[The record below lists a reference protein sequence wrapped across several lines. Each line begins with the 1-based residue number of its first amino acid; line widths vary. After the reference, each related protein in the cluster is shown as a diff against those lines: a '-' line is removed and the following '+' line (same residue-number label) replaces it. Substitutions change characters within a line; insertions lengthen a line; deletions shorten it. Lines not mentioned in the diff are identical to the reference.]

1 MSGLSRTPGKRV
13 WVHSPPRVRIPPA
26 PPNSNPARTLVF
38 WFCGVFL
45 LNVFRSPLFQIPG
58 YRRMWL
64 SILFSNL
71 GGQIT
76 LLALP
81 LTAVF
86 LLDASPTQMGL
97 LTAMEIAPFVLLS
110 LPGGVLIDRM
120 QKLPLYIAGE
130 IFMGCTLLLIPL
142 AWALDLLNMPLMY
155 AVSFAL
161 GTVYTIA
168 GSASQIVLTQLVGRD
183 KLVEAYSQNAIAGS
197 MAEVLGPGMAGL
209 LIRVLGAPLALVMD
223 ALLLIGSVVMLR
235 GIHIHE
241 VVPPRSTWKDRSF
254 KEELMKG
261 VNFVKSQHMLIEMAA
276 TVGAWQFFAQL
287 ALSVQIIFAVKDLG
301 LDETLVSMSFVALG
315 IGSVLGGMAG
325 PKFSSRYG
333 PGPALIMGVAIT
345 SLGWISLLALEN
357 YLPSLLLFSWMLLC
371 FSWGATLLFVNFL
384 SLRQAFTPT
393 DLLGRMTTTMRW
405 LILLPAGP
413 GAILGGWMAE
423 HWGMR
428 SSLGAAGAG
437 TLLVAWIAY
446 SRPHL
451 KSLKTLP
458 DAKNA

>member
-1 MSGLSRTPGKRV
+1 M
-13 WVHSPPRVRIPPA
+13 
-26 PPNSNPARTLVF
+26 
-38 WFCGVFL
+38 WF
-45 LNVFRSPLFQIPG
+45 
-58 YRRMWL
+58 

-86 LLDASPTQMGL
+86 LLDATPTQMGL

-120 QKLPLYIAGE
+120 RKLPLYIAGE

-142 AWALDLLNMPLMY
+142 AWAIDMLTMPLMY

-168 GSASQIVLTQLVGRD
+168 GSASQIVLTQLVGRE

-209 LIRVLGAPLALVMD
+209 LIRVFGAPLALVMD
-223 ALLLIGSVVMLR
+223 AFLLIGSVVMLR
-235 GIHIHE
+235 GIRIHE
-241 VVPPRSTWKDRSF
+241 EVPPRSTWKDRSF
-254 KEELMKG
+254 MDELMKG
-261 VNFVKSQHMLIEMAA
+261 VNFVKSQKMLIEMAA

-325 PKFSSRYG
+325 PKLSNRFG
-333 PGPALIMGVAIT
+333 PGPALILGIAIT
-345 SLGWISLLALEN
+345 SVGWISLLVLEAL
-357 YLPSLLLFSWMLLC
+357 LPNLILFSWMLLC

-384 SLRQAFTPT
+384 SLRQSFTPT

-413 GAILGGWMAE
+413 GAVLGGWMAE

-428 SSLGAAGAG
+428 SSLWAAGVG
-437 TLLVAWIAY
+437 TLLVALIAY
-446 SRPHL
+446 ARPYL
-451 KSLKTLP
+451 KSLKVLP
-458 DAKNA
+458 EVKTA

>member
-1 MSGLSRTPGKRV
+1 MNLF
-13 WVHSPPRVRIPPA
+13 
-26 PPNSNPARTLVF
+26 NSTLF
-38 WFCGVFL
+38 
-45 LNVFRSPLFQIPG
+45 SIPG
-58 YRRMWL
+58 YLRMWL

-76 LLALP
+76 MLALP

-120 QKLPLYIAGE
+120 RKLPLYIAGE
-130 IFMGCTLLLIPL
+130 IFMGLTLLTIPL
-142 AWALDLLNMPLMY
+142 AWAMDWLNMSLMY

-183 KLVEAYSQNAIAGS
+183 KLVQAYSQNAIAGS
-197 MAEVLGPGMAGL
+197 MAEVMGPGLAGV
-209 LIRVLGAPLALVMD
+209 LIRVFGAPLALVMD
-223 ALLLIGSVVMLR
+223 ALLLIGSVVMLK
-235 GIHIHE
+235 GIRIHE
-241 VVPPRSTWKDRSF
+241 EVPPRSTWKDRSF
-254 KEELMKG
+254 KEDLLKG
-261 VNFVKSQHMLIEMAA
+261 VRFVKSQKMLLEMAA
-276 TVGAWQFFAQL
+276 TVGAWQFFAQM

-315 IGSVLGGMAG
+315 VGSVLGGLAG
-325 PKFSSRYG
+325 PKISKQIG
-333 PGPALIMGVAIT
+333 PGPALILGIGIT
-345 SLGWISLLALEN
+345 SLGWIGLLGLEGK
-357 YLPSLLLFSWMLLC
+357 LPSIVLFSWMLIC

-384 SLRQAFTPT
+384 SLRQSFTPT

-413 GAILGGWMAE
+413 GALLGGWMAE

-428 SSLGAAGAG
+428 SSLMSAGAG
-437 TLLVAWIAY
+437 TLLVALVACA
-446 SRPHL
+446 RPHL
-451 KSLKTLP
+451 KTLKQLP
-458 DAKNA
+458 EIKHAS

>member
-1 MSGLSRTPGKRV
+1 MPF
-13 WVHSPPRVRIPPA
+13 
-26 PPNSNPARTLVF
+26 N
-38 WFCGVFL
+38 
-45 LNVFRSPLFQIPG
+45 SPLFQVPG
-58 YRRMWL
+58 YRRMWV
-64 SILFSNL
+64 SIFFSNL

-76 LLALP
+76 MLALP

-86 LLDASPTQMGL
+86 LLDATPTQMGL
-97 LTAMEIAPFVLLS
+97 LTAMEIAPFVLFS
-110 LPGGVLIDRM
+110 LPGGVVLDRM
-120 QKLPLYIAGE
+120 QKLPIYIAGE
-130 IFMGCTLLLIPL
+130 IFMGMALLSIPL
-142 AWALDLLNMPLMY
+142 AWGLDMLNMPLMY
-155 AVSFAL
+155 GVSFAL

-183 KLVEAYSQNAIAGS
+183 KLVQAYSQNAIAGS

-209 LIRVLGAPLALVMD
+209 LIRVFSAPLALVMD
-223 ALLLIGSVVMLR
+223 ALLLIGSVLMLR

-241 VVPPRSTWKDRSF
+241 EVAPRASWKDRSF
-254 KEELMKG
+254 KAELLKG
-261 VNFVKSQHMLIEMAA
+261 LAFVRSQKMLLEMAA

-301 LDETLVSMSFVALG
+301 LDETLVSMSFVTLG

-325 PKFSSRYG
+325 PKISQRIG
-333 PGPALIMGVAIT
+333 PGPALIVGVSIT
-345 SLGWISLLALEN
+345 SLGWLGLLAFEGV
-357 YLPSLLLFSWMLLC
+357 LPSIVLFSWMLVC

-384 SLRQAFTPT
+384 SLRQSFTPT

-428 SSLGAAGAG
+428 SSLLAAGVG
-437 TLLVAWIAY
+437 TLCVALVAWL
-446 SRPHL
+446 RPHL
-451 KSLKTLP
+451 KTLKQLP
-458 DAKNA
+458 ALQN

>member
-1 MSGLSRTPGKRV
+1 
-13 WVHSPPRVRIPPA
+13 
-26 PPNSNPARTLVF
+26 
-38 WFCGVFL
+38 
-45 LNVFRSPLFQIPG
+45 
-58 YRRMWL
+58 MWL

-76 LLALP
+76 MLALP

-120 QKLPLYIAGE
+120 RKLPLYIAGE
-130 IFMGCTLLLIPL
+130 IFMGLTLLTIPL
-142 AWALDLLNMPLMY
+142 AWAMDWLNMSLMY

-161 GTVYTIA
+161 GAVYTIA

-183 KLVEAYSQNAIAGS
+183 KLVQAYSQNAIAGS
-197 MAEVLGPGMAGL
+197 MAEVMGPGLAGV
-209 LIRVLGAPLALVMD
+209 LIRVFGAPLALVMD
-223 ALLLIGSVVMLR
+223 ALLLIGSVVMLK
-235 GIHIHE
+235 GIRIHE
-241 VVPPRSTWKDRSF
+241 EVPPRSTWKDRSF
-254 KEELMKG
+254 KEDLLKG
-261 VNFVKSQHMLIEMAA
+261 VRFVKSQKMLLEMAA
-276 TVGAWQFFAQL
+276 TVGAWQFFAQM

-315 IGSVLGGMAG
+315 VGSVLGGLAG
-325 PKFSSRYG
+325 PKISKQIG
-333 PGPALIMGVAIT
+333 PGPALILGIGIT
-345 SLGWISLLALEN
+345 SLGWIGLLGLEGK
-357 YLPSLLLFSWMLLC
+357 LPSIVLFSWMLIC

-384 SLRQAFTPT
+384 SLRQSFTPT

-413 GAILGGWMAE
+413 GALLGGWMAE

-428 SSLGAAGAG
+428 SSLMCAGAG
-437 TLLVAWIAY
+437 TLLVALVACA
-446 SRPHL
+446 RPHL
-451 KSLKTLP
+451 KTLKQLP
-458 DAKNA
+458 EIKHAS

>member
-1 MSGLSRTPGKRV
+1 M
-13 WVHSPPRVRIPPA
+13 
-26 PPNSNPARTLVF
+26 
-38 WFCGVFL
+38 
-45 LNVFRSPLFQIPG
+45 
-58 YRRMWL
+58 
-64 SILFSNL
+64 
-71 GGQIT
+71 
-76 LLALP
+76 LALP

-142 AWALDLLNMPLMY
+142 AWAFDLLTMPLMY

-197 MAEVLGPGMAGL
+197 MAEVLGPGLAGL

-333 PGPALIMGVAIT
+333 PGPALIMGIAIT

-357 YLPSLLLFSWMLLC
+357 FLPSLILFSWMLLC

-384 SLRQAFTPT
+384 SLRQSFTPT

-458 DAKNA
+458 DAQSA

>member
-1 MSGLSRTPGKRV
+1 M
-13 WVHSPPRVRIPPA
+13 
-26 PPNSNPARTLVF
+26 
-38 WFCGVFL
+38 WF
-45 LNVFRSPLFQIPG
+45 
-58 YRRMWL
+58 

-76 LLALP
+76 MLALP

-86 LLDASPTQMGL
+86 LLDATPTQMGL

-120 QKLPLYIAGE
+120 RKLPLYIAGE

-142 AWALDLLNMPLMY
+142 AWAIDMLTMPLMY

-168 GSASQIVLTQLVGRD
+168 GSASQIVLTQLVGRE

-209 LIRVLGAPLALVMD
+209 LIRVFGAPLALVMD
-223 ALLLIGSVVMLR
+223 AFLLIGSVVMLR
-235 GIHIHE
+235 GIRIHE
-241 VVPPRSTWKDRSF
+241 EVPPRSTWKDRSF
-254 KEELMKG
+254 MDELMKG
-261 VNFVKSQHMLIEMAA
+261 VNFVKSQKMLIEMAA

-301 LDETLVSMSFVALG
+301 LDETLVAMSFVALG

-325 PKFSSRYG
+325 PKHSSRFG
-333 PGPALIMGVAIT
+333 PGPALILGIAIT
-345 SLGWISLLALEN
+345 SVGWISLLVLEGL
-357 YLPSLLLFSWMLLC
+357 LPNLILFSWMLLC

-384 SLRQAFTPT
+384 SLRQSFTPT

-413 GAILGGWMAE
+413 GAVLGGWMAE

-428 SSLGAAGAG
+428 SSLWAAGVG
-437 TLLVAWIAY
+437 TLLVALIAY
-446 SRPHL
+446 ARPYL
-451 KSLKTLP
+451 KSLKVLP
-458 DAKNA
+458 EVKTA

>member
-1 MSGLSRTPGKRV
+1 M
-13 WVHSPPRVRIPPA
+13 
-26 PPNSNPARTLVF
+26 
-38 WFCGVFL
+38 WF
-45 LNVFRSPLFQIPG
+45 
-58 YRRMWL
+58 

-76 LLALP
+76 MLALP

-86 LLDASPTQMGL
+86 LLDATPTQMGL

-120 QKLPLYIAGE
+120 RKLPLYIAGE

-142 AWALDLLNMPLMY
+142 AWAIDMLTMPLMY

-168 GSASQIVLTQLVGRD
+168 GSASQIVLTQLVGRE

-209 LIRVLGAPLALVMD
+209 LIRVFGAPLALVMD
-223 ALLLIGSVVMLR
+223 AFLLIGSVVMLR
-235 GIHIHE
+235 GIRIHE
-241 VVPPRSTWKDRSF
+241 EVPPRSTWKDRSF
-254 KEELMKG
+254 MDELMKG
-261 VNFVKSQHMLIEMAA
+261 VNFVKSQKMLIEMAA

-325 PKFSSRYG
+325 PKLSNRFG
-333 PGPALIMGVAIT
+333 PGPALILGIAIT
-345 SLGWISLLALEN
+345 SVGWISLLVLEGL
-357 YLPSLLLFSWMLLC
+357 LPNLILFSWMLLC

-384 SLRQAFTPT
+384 SLRQSFTPT

-413 GAILGGWMAE
+413 GAVLGGWMAE

-428 SSLGAAGAG
+428 SSLWAAGVG
-437 TLLVAWIAY
+437 TLLVALIAY
-446 SRPHL
+446 ARPYL
-451 KSLKTLP
+451 KSLKVLP
-458 DAKNA
+458 EVKTA

>member
-1 MSGLSRTPGKRV
+1 MNIFS
-13 WVHSPPRVRIPPA
+13 
-26 PPNSNPARTLVF
+26 
-38 WFCGVFL
+38 
-45 LNVFRSPLFQIPG
+45 SPLFLIPG

-76 LLALP
+76 MLALP

-130 IFMGCTLLLIPL
+130 IFMGCVLLLIPL
-142 AWALDLLNMPLMY
+142 AWAFNVLTMQLMY
-155 AVSFAL
+155 VVSFAL
-161 GTVYTIA
+161 GTIYTIA

-183 KLVEAYSQNAIAGS
+183 KLVQAYSQNAIAGS
-197 MAEVLGPGMAGL
+197 LAEVLGPGMAGI
-209 LIRVLGAPLALVMD
+209 LIRVFSAPVALVMD
-223 ALLLIGSVVMLR
+223 AFLLIGSVVMLK
-235 GIHIHE
+235 GITIHE
-241 VVPPRSTWKDRSF
+241 EVPPRSTWKDRSF
-254 KEELMKG
+254 KEDLMKG
-261 VNFVKSQHMLIEMAA
+261 LNFVRSQKMLLEMAA

-287 ALSVQIIFAVKDLG
+287 ALTVQIIFAVKDLK
-301 LDETLVSMSFVALG
+301 LDETLVSLSFVALG
-315 IGSVLGGMAG
+315 VGSVLGGMAG
-325 PKFSSRYG
+325 PKLSKKIG
-333 PGPALIMGVAIT
+333 PGPALVLGIAIT
-345 SLGWISLLALEN
+345 SVGWLSLLILEG
-357 YLPSLLLFSWMLLC
+357 YLPSIVLFSWMLIC

-428 SSLGAAGAG
+428 SSLLSAGVG
-437 TLLVAWIAY
+437 TLLVAVVAY
-446 SRPHL
+446 LRPHL
-451 KSLKTLP
+451 KTLKQLP
-458 DAKNA
+458 EVK

>member
-1 MSGLSRTPGKRV
+1 MSHFS
-13 WVHSPPRVRIPPA
+13 I
-26 PPNSNPARTLVF
+26 
-38 WFCGVFL
+38 
-45 LNVFRSPLFQIPG
+45 PLFQIPG

-71 GGQIT
+71 GGQIS

-86 LLDASPTQMGL
+86 LLDATPTQMGL
-97 LTAMEIAPFVLLS
+97 LTAMEIAPFVILS

-130 IFMGCTLLLIPL
+130 IVMGCTLLTIPL
-142 AWALDLLNMPLMY
+142 AWALGLLSMPLMY
-155 AVSFAL
+155 VVSFAL
-161 GTVYTIA
+161 GTVHTLA

-183 KLVEAYSQNAIAGS
+183 KLVQAYSQNAIAGS
-197 MAEVLGPGMAGL
+197 LAEVLGPGMAGL
-209 LIRVLGAPLALVMD
+209 LIRLFGAPLALVMN
-223 ALLLIGSVVMLR
+223 AFLLIGSVLMLK

-254 KEELMKG
+254 REDLMKG
-261 VNFVKSQHMLIEMAA
+261 LNFVKSQKMLLEMAA

-287 ALSVQIIFAVKDLG
+287 ALTVQIIFAVKDLG
-301 LDETLVSMSFVALG
+301 LNETSVALSFVALG
-315 IGSVLGGMAG
+315 LGSVLGGLAG
-325 PKFSSRYG
+325 PKISKRIG
-333 PGPALIMGVAIT
+333 LGQAMILGIAIT
-345 SLGWISLLALEN
+345 GIGWVSLLALEGL
-357 YLPSLLLFSWMLLC
+357 LPGIVLFSWMLIC

-384 SLRQAFTPT
+384 SLRQSFTPT

-413 GAILGGWMAE
+413 GALLGGWMAE

-428 SSLGAAGAG
+428 SPLLSAGIG
-437 TLLVAWIAY
+437 TLCVAFVAY
-446 SRPHL
+446 RRPYL
-451 KSLKTLP
+451 KALRKLP
-458 DAKNA
+458 EMKPS

>member
-1 MSGLSRTPGKRV
+1 M
-13 WVHSPPRVRIPPA
+13 
-26 PPNSNPARTLVF
+26 
-38 WFCGVFL
+38 
-45 LNVFRSPLFQIPG
+45 
-58 YRRMWL
+58 
-64 SILFSNL
+64 
-71 GGQIT
+71 
-76 LLALP
+76 LALP

-142 AWALDLLNMPLMY
+142 AWAFDLLTMPLMY

-197 MAEVLGPGMAGL
+197 MAEVLGPGLAGL

-333 PGPALIMGVAIT
+333 PGPALIMGIAIT

-357 YLPSLLLFSWMLLC
+357 FLPSLILFSWMLLC

-458 DAKNA
+458 DAQSA

>member
-1 MSGLSRTPGKRV
+1 MSHFS
-13 WVHSPPRVRIPPA
+13 
-26 PPNSNPARTLVF
+26 
-38 WFCGVFL
+38 
-45 LNVFRSPLFQIPG
+45 SPLFQIPG

-71 GGQIT
+71 GGQIS

-86 LLDASPTQMGL
+86 LLDATPTQMGL
-97 LTAMEIAPFVLLS
+97 LTAMEIAPFVILS

-130 IFMGCTLLLIPL
+130 IVMGCTLLTIPL
-142 AWALDLLNMPLMY
+142 AWALGLLSMPLMY
-155 AVSFAL
+155 VVSFAL
-161 GTVYTIA
+161 GTVHTLA

-183 KLVEAYSQNAIAGS
+183 KLVQAYSQNAIAGS
-197 MAEVLGPGMAGL
+197 LAEVLGPGMAGL
-209 LIRVLGAPLALVMD
+209 LIRLFGAPLALVMN
-223 ALLLIGSVVMLR
+223 AFLLIGSVLMLK

-254 KEELMKG
+254 REDLMKG
-261 VNFVKSQHMLIEMAA
+261 LNFVKSQKMLLEMAA

-287 ALSVQIIFAVKDLG
+287 ALTVQIIFAVKDLG
-301 LDETLVSMSFVALG
+301 LNETSVALSFVALG
-315 IGSVLGGMAG
+315 LGSVLGGLAG
-325 PKFSSRYG
+325 PKISKRIG
-333 PGPALIMGVAIT
+333 LGQAMILGIAIT
-345 SLGWISLLALEN
+345 GIGWVSLLALEGL
-357 YLPSLLLFSWMLLC
+357 LPGIVLFSWMLIC

-384 SLRQAFTPT
+384 SLRQSFTPT

-413 GAILGGWMAE
+413 GALLGGWMAE

-428 SSLGAAGAG
+428 SPLMSAGIG
-437 TLLVAWIAY
+437 TLCVAFVAY
-446 SRPHL
+446 KRPYL
-451 KSLKTLP
+451 KALRKLP
-458 DAKNA
+458 EMKPS

>member
-1 MSGLSRTPGKRV
+1 MSHFS
-13 WVHSPPRVRIPPA
+13 
-26 PPNSNPARTLVF
+26 
-38 WFCGVFL
+38 
-45 LNVFRSPLFQIPG
+45 SPLFQIPG

-71 GGQIT
+71 GGQIS

-86 LLDASPTQMGL
+86 LLDATPTQMGL
-97 LTAMEIAPFVLLS
+97 LTAMEIAPFVILS

-130 IFMGCTLLLIPL
+130 IVMGCTLLTIPL
-142 AWALDLLNMPLMY
+142 AWALGLLSMPLMY
-155 AVSFAL
+155 VVSFAL
-161 GTVYTIA
+161 GTVHTLA

-183 KLVEAYSQNAIAGS
+183 KLVQAYSQNAIAGS
-197 MAEVLGPGMAGL
+197 LAEVLGPGMAGL
-209 LIRVLGAPLALVMD
+209 LIRLFGAPLALVMN
-223 ALLLIGSVVMLR
+223 AFLLIGSVLMLK

-254 KEELMKG
+254 REDLMKG
-261 VNFVKSQHMLIEMAA
+261 LNFVKSQKMLLEMAA

-287 ALSVQIIFAVKDLG
+287 ALTVQIIFAVKDLG
-301 LDETLVSMSFVALG
+301 LNETSVALSFVALG
-315 IGSVLGGMAG
+315 LGSVLGGLAG
-325 PKFSSRYG
+325 PKISKRIG
-333 PGPALIMGVAIT
+333 LGQAMILGIAIT
-345 SLGWISLLALEN
+345 GIGWVSLLALEGL
-357 YLPSLLLFSWMLLC
+357 LPGIVLFSWMLIC

-384 SLRQAFTPT
+384 SLRQSFTPT

-413 GAILGGWMAE
+413 GALLGGWMAE

-428 SSLGAAGAG
+428 SPLLSAGIG
-437 TLLVAWIAY
+437 TLCVAFVAY
-446 SRPHL
+446 RRPYL
-451 KSLKTLP
+451 KALRKLP
-458 DAKNA
+458 ETKPS

>member
-1 MSGLSRTPGKRV
+1 MTPF
-13 WVHSPPRVRIPPA
+13 
-26 PPNSNPARTLVF
+26 N
-38 WFCGVFL
+38 
-45 LNVFRSPLFQIPG
+45 SPLFQIPG
-58 YRRMWL
+58 YSRVWL
-64 SILFSNL
+64 SIFFSNL

-76 LLALP
+76 MLALP

-86 LLDASPTQMGL
+86 LLDATPTQMGL
-97 LTAMEIAPFVLLS
+97 LTAMEIAPFVLFS
-110 LPGGVLIDRM
+110 LPGGVVLDRM
-120 QKLPLYIAGE
+120 QKLPIYIAGE
-130 IFMGCTLLLIPL
+130 IFMGVALLSIPL
-142 AWALDLLNMPLMY
+142 AWALDMLNMPLMY
-155 AVSFAL
+155 GVSFAL

-183 KLVEAYSQNAIAGS
+183 KLVQAYSQNAIAGS

-209 LIRVLGAPLALVMD
+209 LIRVFSAPLALVMD
-223 ALLLIGSVVMLR
+223 ALLLIGSVLMLR

-241 VVPPRSTWKDRSF
+241 EVAPRASWKDRSF
-254 KEELMKG
+254 KAELLKG
-261 VNFVKSQHMLIEMAA
+261 LAFVKSQKMLLEMAA

-301 LDETLVSMSFVALG
+301 LDETLVSMSFVTLG

-325 PKFSSRYG
+325 PKISQRIG
-333 PGPALIMGVAIT
+333 PGPALIVGVSIT
-345 SLGWISLLALEN
+345 SLGWLGLLAFEGV
-357 YLPSLLLFSWMLLC
+357 LPSIVLFSWMLVC

-384 SLRQAFTPT
+384 SLRQSFTPT

-428 SSLGAAGAG
+428 SSLLAAGVG
-437 TLLVAWIAY
+437 TLCVALVAWL
-446 SRPHL
+446 RPHL
-451 KSLKTLP
+451 KTLKQLP
-458 DAKNA
+458 ALQN

>member
-142 AWALDLLNMPLMY
+142 AWAFDLLTMPLMY

-197 MAEVLGPGMAGL
+197 MAEVLGPGLAGL

-333 PGPALIMGVAIT
+333 PGPALIMGIAIT

-458 DAKNA
+458 DAKSA

>member
-1 MSGLSRTPGKRV
+1 
-13 WVHSPPRVRIPPA
+13 
-26 PPNSNPARTLVF
+26 
-38 WFCGVFL
+38 
-45 LNVFRSPLFQIPG
+45 
-58 YRRMWL
+58 MWL

-76 LLALP
+76 MLALP

-120 QKLPLYIAGE
+120 RKLPLYIAGE
-130 IFMGCTLLLIPL
+130 IFMGLTLLTIPL
-142 AWALDLLNMPLMY
+142 AWAMDWLNMSLMY

-183 KLVEAYSQNAIAGS
+183 KLVQAYSQNAIAGS
-197 MAEVLGPGMAGL
+197 MAEVMGPGLAGV
-209 LIRVLGAPLALVMD
+209 LIRVFGAPLALVMD
-223 ALLLIGSVVMLR
+223 ALLLIGSVVMLK
-235 GIHIHE
+235 GIRIHE
-241 VVPPRSTWKDRSF
+241 EVPPRSTWKDRSF
-254 KEELMKG
+254 KEDLLKG
-261 VNFVKSQHMLIEMAA
+261 VRFVKSQKMLLEMAA
-276 TVGAWQFFAQL
+276 TVGAWQFFAQM

-315 IGSVLGGMAG
+315 VGSVLGGLAG
-325 PKFSSRYG
+325 PKISKQIG
-333 PGPALIMGVAIT
+333 PGPALILGIGIT
-345 SLGWISLLALEN
+345 SLGWIGLLGLEGK
-357 YLPSLLLFSWMLLC
+357 LPSIVLFSWMLIC

-384 SLRQAFTPT
+384 SLRQSFTPT

-413 GAILGGWMAE
+413 GALLGGWMAE

-428 SSLGAAGAG
+428 SSLMCAGAG
-437 TLLVAWIAY
+437 TLLVAFVACA
-446 SRPHL
+446 RPHL
-451 KSLKTLP
+451 KTLKQLP
-458 DAKNA
+458 EIKHAS

>member
-1 MSGLSRTPGKRV
+1 M
-13 WVHSPPRVRIPPA
+13 
-26 PPNSNPARTLVF
+26 
-38 WFCGVFL
+38 WF
-45 LNVFRSPLFQIPG
+45 
-58 YRRMWL
+58 
-64 SILFSNL
+64 SIFFSNL

-76 LLALP
+76 MLALP

-86 LLDASPTQMGL
+86 LLDATPTQMGL
-97 LTAMEIAPFVLLS
+97 LTAMEIAPFVLFS
-110 LPGGVLIDRM
+110 LPGGVVLDRM
-120 QKLPLYIAGE
+120 QKLPIYIAGE
-130 IFMGCTLLLIPL
+130 IFMGMALLSIPL
-142 AWALDLLNMPLMY
+142 AWAIDMLNMPLMY
-155 AVSFAL
+155 GVSFAL

-183 KLVEAYSQNAIAGS
+183 KLVQAYSQNAIAGS

-209 LIRVLGAPLALVMD
+209 LIRVFSAPLALVMD
-223 ALLLIGSVVMLR
+223 ALLLIGSVLMLR

-241 VVPPRSTWKDRSF
+241 EVAPRASWKDRSF
-254 KEELMKG
+254 KAELLKG
-261 VNFVKSQHMLIEMAA
+261 LAFVRSQKMLLEMAA

-301 LDETLVSMSFVALG
+301 LDETLVSMSFVTLG

-325 PKFSSRYG
+325 PKISQRIG
-333 PGPALIMGVAIT
+333 PGPALIVGVSIT
-345 SLGWISLLALEN
+345 SLGWLGLLAFEGV
-357 YLPSLLLFSWMLLC
+357 LPSIVLFSWMLVC

-384 SLRQAFTPT
+384 SLRQSFTPT

-428 SSLGAAGAG
+428 SSLLAAGVG
-437 TLLVAWIAY
+437 TLCVALVAWL
-446 SRPHL
+446 RPHL
-451 KSLKTLP
+451 KTLKQLP
-458 DAKNA
+458 ALQN

>member
-1 MSGLSRTPGKRV
+1 
-13 WVHSPPRVRIPPA
+13 
-26 PPNSNPARTLVF
+26 
-38 WFCGVFL
+38 
-45 LNVFRSPLFQIPG
+45 
-58 YRRMWL
+58 MWL

-76 LLALP
+76 MLALP

-86 LLDASPTQMGL
+86 LLDATPTQMGL

-120 QKLPLYIAGE
+120 RKLPLYIAGE
-130 IFMGCTLLLIPL
+130 IVMGCTLLLIPL
-142 AWALDLLNMPLMY
+142 AWAIDMLSMPLMY
-155 AVSFAL
+155 VVSFAL

-168 GSASQIVLTQLVGRD
+168 GSASQIVLTQLVGRE

-209 LIRVLGAPLALVMD
+209 LIRVFGAPLALVMD
-223 ALLLIGSVVMLR
+223 AFLLIGSVVMLR
-235 GIHIHE
+235 GIRIHE

-261 VNFVKSQHMLIEMAA
+261 VNFVKSQKMLIEMAA

-325 PKFSSRYG
+325 PKISNHFG
-333 PGPALIMGVAIT
+333 PGPALILGIAIT
-345 SLGWISLLALEN
+345 SVGWISLLVLEGL
-357 YLPSLLLFSWMLLC
+357 LPNLILFSWMLLC

-384 SLRQAFTPT
+384 SLRQSFTPT
-393 DLLGRMTTTMRW
+393 ELLGRMTTTMRW

-428 SSLGAAGAG
+428 SSLWAAGGG
-437 TLLVAWIAY
+437 TLLVALIAY
-446 SRPHL
+446 ARPHL
-451 KSLKTLP
+451 KSLKVLP
-458 DAKNA
+458 EIKP